1 MHQIQLLFPRNPG
14 PCVAAVTGPR
24 WCLSLLSSH
33 LSPVD
38 GTQLVLHTASAN
50 NSPQS
55 GKGPPLSVSCHL
67 SSWGCEGGPQA
78 PIMGQE
84 MIKMIEANR
93 S

>member
-14 PCVAAVTGPR
+14 PCVAAVTGPLS
-24 WCLSLLSSH
+24 LSLLSPH

-67 SSWGCEGGPQA
+67 SSWGCEGGLQA

-84 MIKMIEANR
+84 IIKMIEANR
-93 S
+93 P